1 MDWSPQWRR
10 AVEMLSHKL
19 ACIIGRVK
27 QVWWVT
33 QFAIWYQTHSHMHL
47 YFGIARAGNYSLNH
61 FSGTH
66 GISPSENSSTQFL
79 FHNPWHPAKHL
90 LLNPREIH
98 LCFPLHLKPI
108 NNSFFT
114 DPQVELKGKNKQQ
127 QQQKKKPLICTLQ
140 LFKETITL
148 YLKSL
153 IINCFQWYIRFRK
166 EDESSVHV

>member
-1 MDWSPQWRR
+1 MGRAASTDCCRMDWSPQWRR

-79 FHNPWHPAKHL
+79 FHNPWRPAKHL

-108 NNSFFT
+108 NNSFLT

-127 QQQKKKPLICTLQ
+127 QQQKKQPSFVLCNFLKKQ
-140 LFKETITL
+140 LHSI
-148 YLKSL
+148 
-153 IINCFQWYIRFRK
+153 
-166 EDESSVHV
+166 